1 VIVVRV
7 SESPVCIVT
16 DDESCMENPNVPA
29 ALADQNEMSVSVS
42 GDVPAQFD
50 QAGAVP
56 VEAIDPADA
65 DAHDTAGR
73 VVTDDTLDVPAAP
86 GAPVCSWT
94 NPAFVPVIA
103 VKPRSAL
110 VAEHPSAIAGPRFY
124 LLGRA
129 EHPRAWPMTL
139 LAGKTGAE
147 RIKPRHAAL

>member
-1 VIVVRV
+1 MVVRV
-7 SESPVCIVT
+7 RLSPVCIVT
-16 DDESCMENPNVPA
+16 DDDSCMENPNVPA

-56 VEAIDPADA
+56 VDAIDPADA

-73 VVTDDTLDVPAAP
+73 VVTLDTLDVPAAP

-110 VAEHPSAIAGPRFY
+110 VAEHPSAIADPRFY

-129 EHPRAWPMTL
+129 EHPRAWLPAF
-139 LAGKTGAE
+139 LAGKPGAAC
-147 RIKPRHAAL
+147 IKPRSAAL